1 MRIETVIQR
10 LKNLGR
16 LAGAIA
22 AVTLL
27 VPNPASAQ
35 QPSEQAQLFSLVAQA
50 EWLDRKCDAF
60 TPEGQFI
67 YREMRRRLML
77 GRLDSEY
84 DQLLARVAPDFTAP
98 CSELPRREALREI
111 RDYFNRQGEFMLAL
125 HHFLPA
131 DTACKGARDTANLG
145 PRAAKAWQVLAARGG
160 DAPSAEVMASQAEIL
175 EDHCRQAAQSPV
187 GFMAPG
193 AHLGTF
199 MAQDME
205 AIYAKPAAYRGTI
218 VLRYLHQG
226 EAPDFDKMTGFRDPA
241 ETRGEGM
248 VAAGAMTLE
257 GGFELAVLT
266 DGRLVLTATKGE
278 HDAQPIPARAFL
290 MAGATAYE
298 GSLVPGPAGSN
309 KARFVFDRADS
320 AALLASSTR
329 QETFTIRLLDET
341 GAERFA
347 EKEYEVR
354 RRRGR
359 EIVFEKRK
367 AIVPVEPFR
376 IALEYHHA
384 PRLD

>member
-131 DTACKGARDTANLG
+131 DTACKSARDTANLR

>member
-1 MRIETVIQR
+1 MHR

-22 AVTLL
+22 TVTML
-27 VPNPASAQ
+27 VPYPASAQ
-35 QPSEQAQLFSLVAQA
+35 QPSEQAQLFSLVSQA

-60 TPEGQFI
+60 TPEGQFV

-84 DQLLARVAPDFTAP
+84 DQLLARVAPNFTAP
-98 CSELPRREALREI
+98 CGDLPRREALGEI

-131 DTACKGARDTANLG
+131 DTACKGARDTAHLR
-145 PRAAKAWQVLAARGG
+145 PRAARAWQALSARGG

-175 EDHCRQAAQSPV
+175 EDHCQQAAQSPV
-187 GFMAPG
+187 SFMAPG

-218 VLRYLHQG
+218 VLRYLHDG
-226 EAPDFDKMTGFRDPA
+226 EAPDFDKMTGFRDPD
-241 ETRGEGM
+241 ETRGEDM

-266 DGRLVLTATKGE
+266 DSRLVLTAAKGE
-278 HDAQPIPARAFL
+278 YDAHPVPARAFL
-290 MAGATAYE
+290 MAGATSYE
-298 GSLVPGPAGSN
+298 GSRVPGPAGSTS
-309 KARFVFDRADS
+309 ARFVFDRADS
-320 AALLASSTR
+320 AALLASSTGP
-329 QETFTIRLLDET
+329 ETVTIRLLDET

-376 IALEYHHA
+376 MALEYHRA
-384 PRLD
+384 PRFD